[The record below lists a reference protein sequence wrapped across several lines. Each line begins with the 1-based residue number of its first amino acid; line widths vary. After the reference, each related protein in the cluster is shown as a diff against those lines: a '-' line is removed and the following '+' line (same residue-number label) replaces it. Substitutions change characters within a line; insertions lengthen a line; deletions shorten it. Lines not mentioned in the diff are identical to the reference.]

1 MTLKIREPGSA
12 ITHFIAML
20 LALFSAAP
28 LLVRSALRS
37 DATSLAA
44 MSVFICSMIL
54 LYGASTVSYTHLDVY
69 KRQILLLPKIVTQSF
84 ARVTPV

>member
-54 LYGASTVSYTHLDVY
+54 LYGQARYIIRSMFPEGFYAPLKNSTT
-69 KRQILLLPKIVTQSF
+69 
-84 ARVTPV
+84 